1 MTDQAA
7 TSSDAMALVPTTR
20 SFPDKFSDM
29 DEWSQLGLDL
39 GERTVLEA
47 EVLMWRLWSAASH

>member
-1 MTDQAA
+1 M
-7 TSSDAMALVPTTR
+7 SRDAVALVPTAR
-20 SFPDKFSDM
+20 SFPEKFSEM